1 MIEIVGWAIAA
12 VLVGATI
19 GIHYEIMRIVSDTI
33 LPWAINRFH
42 DRRVMIIMIAA
53 LMVGHIA
60 EIWLFALSFIVL
72 SNLPDLG
79 QLSGDFDGSF
89 SSFLYFSAVSYT
101 SVGYGDVTPRGPLR
115 EIAVSEALIGLLMIA
130 WSAWFTYLKMERVW
144 DSRSRSR
151 NNHRHRP

>member
-1 MIEIVGWAIAA
+1 
-12 VLVGATI
+12 
-19 GIHYEIMRIVSDTI
+19 
-33 LPWAINRFH
+33 
-42 DRRVMIIMIAA
+42 MIAA

-130 WSAWFTYLKMERVW
+130 WSASFTYLKMERVW